1 MRSFIFSA
9 CLLSFNTFFISL
21 QRMQCPLKSLKK
33 TTKQNKTKQNKSK
46 THSLFTFR
54 SRTKTFTL
62 FLNRDRIRKDNLC
75 KRKTAISF
83 IHLLFLFHPV
93 ISSLVKQKSSA
104 VPVCHPIL

>member
-33 TTKQNKTKQNKSK
+33 KQNKIEQNKSK

-62 FLNRDRIRKDNLC
+62 FLNRDRIRKDNAC
-75 KRKTAISF
+75 KRKTAI
-83 IHLLFLFHPV
+83 
-93 ISSLVKQKSSA
+93 
-104 VPVCHPIL
+104 